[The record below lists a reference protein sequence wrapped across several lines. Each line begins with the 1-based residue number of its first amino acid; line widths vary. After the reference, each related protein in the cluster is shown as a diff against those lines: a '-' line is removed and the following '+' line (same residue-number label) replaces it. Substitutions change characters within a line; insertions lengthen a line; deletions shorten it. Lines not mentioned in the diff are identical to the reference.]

1 LKQYHR
7 FGTGLLLALFAAL
20 ASGGQ
25 SASKNPSTPAAT
37 SEAKTAPSSASK
49 TEEQGGH
56 AELLKSAEVYI
67 RKLFAWGPDFKLQLG
82 PLTQS
87 AAADFYTMP
96 VQVTFGGHTDTGQ
109 LYISKDGKTLLRG
122 EIFDTARDPFAADR
136 ASLHPEGNPS
146 VGPANASVTV
156 VIFSDFQ
163 CPHCRELHES
173 LHNLIAKYPQV
184 RIVYK
189 DFPIT
194 EIHPW
199 AETAAIGARCA
210 YMQSPAAYWKMNDL
224 IFDNQDIISA
234 ENVWDKLADYASQ
247 AGIDANALK
256 ACLSSP
262 EAAKAVDGNHADGV
276 AVSVNSTPTSFVNGR
291 PVVGED
297 AQALQQ
303 FIDYEL
309 ATHPK

>member
-7 FGTGLLLALFAAL
+7 IGTGLLLLFAAL
-20 ASGGQ
+20 ACGAQ
-25 SASKNPSTPAAT
+25 SASKPAAAHGAT
-37 SEAKTAPSSASK
+37 AEAKTAPSGASK
-49 TEEQGGH
+49 AEEQGDH
-56 AELLKSAEVYI
+56 AELLKSAEAYI
-67 RKLFAWGPDFKLQLG
+67 RKLFAWGPDFKLSLG

-87 AAADFYTMP
+87 AAPDFYALP
-96 VQVTFGGHTDTGQ
+96 IQVTFGDHTDGGQ

-122 EIFDTARDPFAADR
+122 EIFDTAGDPFAADR
-136 ASLHPEGNPS
+136 GRLHPEGNPS

-173 LHNLIAKYPQV
+173 LQSLIAKYPQV
-184 RIVYK
+184 RFVYK

-224 IFDNQDIISA
+224 IFANQDIISA
-234 ENVWDKLADYASQ
+234 ENVWDKLGDYASQ

-256 ACLSSP
+256 ACL
-262 EAAKAVDGNHADGV
+262 DGNHAEGV
-276 AVSVNSTPTSFVNGR
+276 SVSVNSTPTSFVNGR

-309 ATHPK
+309 GAHSK